1 VGPMP
6 AYGRFA
12 RFYDAAMDDPG
23 PRADRVVQ
31 WIEQYLPGAGS
42 LLELGCGTGS
52 ILERLPDGMTL
63 VGLDRSP
70 EMLEVAAGKVPRARL
85 VEADM
90 ESFWLDEQFDVVIS
104 VFDSVNHLLTFD
116 AWRSMFEAVYD
127 HLIPGG
133 LFIFDVNT
141 IGELKRLG
149 DEPPWVYDFE
159 GGVLIIDVDFAH
171 DGASFAMSQWDIRV
185 FEHLGGERYR
195 LHRERIDELGV
206 SLSLLRSALEPRFEL
221 LESAGDDGHPPSED
235 SVKAHFAFR
244 RRQ

>member
-31 WIEQYLPGAGS
+31 WIEQYLPGAVS

-52 ILERLPDGMTL
+52 ILDRLPAGMTL

-70 EMLEVAAGKVPRARL
+70 EMLEVAADKVPRARL

-116 AWRSMFEAVYD
+116 AWRSMFEAAYD

-171 DGASFAMSQWDIRV
+171 DGESFAMSEWDIRV
-185 FEHLGGERYR
+185 FEHLGDGRYR

-206 SLSLLRSALEPRFEL
+206 GLPLLRSALEPRFEL
-221 LESAGDDGHPPSED
+221 LESVGDDGQPPTED
-235 SVKAHFAFR
+235 SVKAHFAWR
-244 RRQ
+244 RRP

>member
-1 VGPMP
+1 
-6 AYGRFA
+6 
-12 RFYDAAMDDPG
+12 MDDPG
-23 PRADRVVQ
+23 PRADRVVR

-52 ILERLPDGMTL
+52 ILARLPAGIAL

-70 EMLEVAAGKVPRARL
+70 EMLEVAAHKVPRARL

-104 VFDSVNHLLTFD
+104 VFDSVNHLLAFD

-133 LFIFDVNT
+133 LFLFDVNT
-141 IGELKRLG
+141 IGELQRLG

-171 DGASFAMSQWDIRV
+171 DGESFAMSKWDIRV
-185 FEHLGGERYR
+185 FEHQSDGRYQ
-195 LHRERIDELGV
+195 LHHEQIDELGV
-206 SLSLLRSALEPRFEL
+206 NLSLLRSALEPRFEL
-221 LESAGDDGHPPSED
+221 LEWVDDDGRPPTED

-244 RRQ
+244 RKS

>member
-1 VGPMP
+1 MP

-23 PRADRVVQ
+23 PRADRVVG

-52 ILERLPDGMTL
+52 ILDRMPAGITL

-70 EMLEVAAGKVPRARL
+70 EMLEVAAHKVPRARL

-90 ESFWLDEQFDVVIS
+90 ESFWLDEQFDVVVS
-104 VFDSVNHLLTFD
+104 VFDSVNHLVTFD

-133 LFIFDVNT
+133 LFLFDVNT

-171 DGASFAMSQWDIRV
+171 DGESFAMSQWDIRV
-185 FEHLGGERYR
+185 FEHLGGGRYR
-195 LHRERIDELGV
+195 LHREQIDELGV
-206 SLSLLRSALEPRFEL
+206 RLSLLRSALEPRFEL
-221 LESAGDDGHPPSED
+221 LESVGDDGHPPTED

-244 RRQ
+244 RRP